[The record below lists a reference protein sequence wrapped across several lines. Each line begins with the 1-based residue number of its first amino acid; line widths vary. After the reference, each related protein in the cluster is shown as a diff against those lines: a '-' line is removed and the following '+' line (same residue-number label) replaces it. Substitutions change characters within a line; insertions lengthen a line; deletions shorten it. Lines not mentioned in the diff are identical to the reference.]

1 MKKNLL
7 KVAIVIGLIAALAG
21 CARFSALRQS
31 LGGSHE
37 DRQST
42 DEPGRRAAGA
52 AVPLERTLQL
62 EEIATSGQLWMG
74 VAVSKDARIFVSFPR
89 RAGDVAVCVGEIRA
103 GGKIWPIPDADWN
116 TWSPPLDP
124 AGHFICVQ
132 SLCVDANNALW
143 ALDAG
148 DGDAYL
154 TGAVPAGAKLVKIDL
169 RRSLVAQVMTF
180 DAAVAPAGS
189 YLSDVRI
196 DDGKNV
202 AYITDS
208 GLGALVV
215 VDLASGKSRRLL
227 ASDPTTKSEGVALTI
242 GGKTW
247 RTDKPLSG
255 DNADALALDAKC
267 EYIYYHALAARN
279 LYRIETRL
287 LLDPALG
294 DRQLA
299 AGVESLGTVGAV
311 GGMEFGPDG
320 YLYLSGIE
328 GGTIKVLAS
337 LGTSKTVA
345 KDPRLLWPS
354 RLARGRDG
362 YMYVT
367 TSERREEAEG
377 PGSYRLFR
385 FKVE

>member
-1 MKKNLL
+1 MKKDLL
-7 KVAIVIGLIAALAG
+7 KVAIAIGLIAALAG

-31 LGGSHE
+31 LEGSHE
-37 DRQST
+37 RRQST
-42 DEPGRRAAGA
+42 DEPGRRAPAT

-62 EEIATSGQLWMG
+62 EEIATSDQLWTG

-89 RAGDVAVCVGEIRA
+89 RAGEVAVCVGEIRA
-103 GGKIWPIPDADWN
+103 GGKVWPIPDADWN
-116 TWSPPLDP
+116 MWSPPLDP
-124 AGHFICVQ
+124 ASHFICVQ
-132 SLCVDANNALW
+132 SLCVDGNNALW

-148 DGDAYL
+148 DAYV
-154 TGAVPAGAKLVKIDL
+154 TGAVPSGAKLVKIDL

-180 DAAVAPAGS
+180 DAAVAPQGS
-189 YLSDVRI
+189 YLSDLRI

-202 AYITDS
+202 AYVTDS

-227 ASDPTTKSEGVALTI
+227 ASDPTTKSEGAALTI

-247 RTDKPLSG
+247 RTDKFASG
-255 DNADALALDAKC
+255 SHADALALDGKG
-267 EYIYYHALAARN
+267 EYLYYHALAARS
-279 LYRIETRL
+279 LYRIKTSL

-294 DRQLA
+294 DRQLM
-299 AGVESLGTVGAV
+299 AGVELLGTVGAV

-328 GGTIKVLAS
+328 DGTIKVFAS

-345 KDPRLLWPS
+345 KDARLIWPS

-367 TSERREEAEG
+367 TSESHADAG
-377 PGSYRLFR
+377 QPGSFRLFR